1 MDLEKAQQFSTADV
15 SIIIHATEDE
25 NKILDAISTTLSINA
40 EKFSYMESA
49 GHWKNKIL
57 LLTGNLESQE
67 ANELAQK
74 ILSSLSSFE
83 RDQISTSY
91 DSSIDEKGNLYLR
104 LDKQKI
110 CQGRISLSASDSVRI
125 KLKPVIR
132 FSGSSIFK

>member
-1 MDLEKAQQFSTADV
+1 MDLEKAQQFSNADV

-25 NKILDAISTTLSINA
+25 NKILDAISNTLSINA
-40 EKFSYMESA
+40 DKFRHMEST

-67 ANELAQK
+67 ANVLAQK
-74 ILSSLSSFE
+74 ILSSLSSIE

-91 DSSIDEKGNLYLR
+91 YSLIDEKGNLYLR

-110 CQGRISLSASDSVRI
+110 FQGRISLSESDSIRV
-125 KLKPVIR
+125 KLKPVMR
-132 FSGSSIFK
+132 FSGNSIFK

>member
-1 MDLEKAQQFSTADV
+1 MDLEKVQQFSTADV

-25 NKILDAISTTLSINA
+25 NKILDAISNTLSINA
-40 EKFSYMESA
+40 EKFNYLEST

-67 ANELAQK
+67 ANVLAQK

-83 RDQISTSY
+83 REQISTSY
-91 DSSIDEKGNLYLR
+91 GSSIDEKGNLYLR

-110 CQGRISLSASDSVRI
+110 CQGRISLSESDSIRV

>member
-1 MDLEKAQQFSTADV
+1 MDLEKVHQFSTADV
-15 SIIIHATEDE
+15 RIIIHATEDE
-25 NKILDAISTTLSINA
+25 NKVLDAISNTLSINA
-40 EKFSYMESA
+40 EKFSYSEST

-67 ANELAQK
+67 ANALAQK
-74 ILSSLSSFE
+74 ILSSLSSLE

-110 CQGRISLSASDSVRI
+110 CQGRISLSESDSIRV

-132 FSGSSIFK
+132 VSGNSIFK

>member
-1 MDLEKAQQFSTADV
+1 MDLVEAQQFSTADV

-25 NKILDAISTTLSINA
+25 NKILDAISNTLSINS
-40 EKFSYMESA
+40 EKFSYLEST

-67 ANELAQK
+67 ANVLAQK
-74 ILSSLSSFE
+74 ILSSLSSIE
-83 RDQISTSY
+83 RDQISASY

-110 CQGRISLSASDSVRI
+110 CQGRISLSESDSIRI

-132 FSGSSIFK
+132 FSGNSISK